1 MNYILED
8 ETYFPRLSSALKQT
22 AFNDALKS
30 LGLNTG
36 SGSDG
41 KLPTFRSMK
50 TRFTR
55 QTESTECTKVLDQW
69 KSFNSSAAKAVPGE
83 FPKDAAY
90 LQSTLHLQELEMTSM
105 KLR

>member
-1 MNYILED
+1 M
-8 ETYFPRLSSALKQT
+8 SSALKQT

-41 KLPTFRSMK
+41 KLPTSRSMK
-50 TRFTR
+50 TRFAR

-69 KSFNSSAAKAVPGE
+69 KSFNSSAAKAVPGK
-83 FPKDAAY
+83 FPKAAAF
-90 LQSTLHLQELEMTSM
+90 
-105 KLR
+105 